1 MNTVP
6 PFAGA
11 RLAEACSIT
20 YLYCFC
26 ALPLNE
32 YSSFPP
38 AGASIATA
46 CSISYLYCI
55 CACLTNEYSTS
66 FLTFSII
73 DVTSYLLLTF
83 VSIDYIVLKM
93 ETKYKRVSLDL
104 IIIPIL
110 QYARSKE
117 QDFNR
122 SAQLSVKC
130 KKALFFS
137 SK

>member
-1 MNTVP
+1 MDTVP
-6 PFAGA
+6 PF
-11 RLAEACSIT
+11 
-20 YLYCFC
+20 
-26 ALPLNE
+26 
-32 YSSFPP
+32 

-46 CSISYLYCI
+46 CPISCLYCI
-55 CACLTNEYSTS
+55 CACFIDEYSPS

-73 DVTSYLLLTF
+73 DVTSYSLLTF
-83 VSIDYIVLKM
+83 VSVDYIVLKM

-122 SAQLSVKC
+122 RAQESAKC

-137 SK
+137 SKK

>member
-6 PFAGA
+6 PYAGA
-11 RLAEACSIT
+11 SIARACSIS

-32 YSSFPP
+32 YSSFPRRAKL
-38 AGASIATA
+38 AGA
-46 CSISYLYCI
+46 CSFSYLYCI
-55 CACLTNEYSTS
+55 CALPLNEYSTS
-66 FLTFSII
+66 PLTFSII
-73 DVTSYLLLTF
+73 DVTSYSLLTF
-83 VSIDYIVLKM
+83 VSVDYIVLKM

-110 QYARSKE
+110 QYARPKE

-122 SAQLSVKC
+122 RAQLSVKC

>member
-1 MNTVP
+1 MIS
-6 PFAGA
+6 
-11 RLAEACSIT
+11 RLSLRLKALRSLLSNFSREDKKVGEKSLIF
-20 YLYCFC
+20 FC
-26 ALPLNE
+26 P
-32 YSSFPP
+32 
-38 AGASIATA
+38 
-46 CSISYLYCI
+46 
-55 CACLTNEYSTS
+55 
-66 FLTFSII
+66 LTFSII
-73 DVTSYLLLTF
+73 DVTSYSLLTF
-83 VSIDYIVLKM
+83 VSVDYIVLKM

-110 QYARSKE
+110 QYARPKE

>member
-1 MNTVP
+1 MIS
-6 PFAGA
+6 
-11 RLAEACSIT
+11 RLSLRLKALRLLLSNFSRDDKKVGENSPIF
-20 YLYCFC
+20 FC
-26 ALPLNE
+26 P
-32 YSSFPP
+32 
-38 AGASIATA
+38 
-46 CSISYLYCI
+46 
-55 CACLTNEYSTS
+55 
-66 FLTFSII
+66 LTFSII
-73 DVTSYLLLTF
+73 DVTSYSLLTF
-83 VSIDYIVLKM
+83 VSVDYIVLKM

-137 SK
+137 GK

>member
-6 PFAGA
+6 PSAGESTA
-11 RLAEACSIT
+11 
-20 YLYCFC
+20 
-26 ALPLNE
+26 
-32 YSSFPP
+32 
-38 AGASIATA
+38 AGA

-55 CACLTNEYSTS
+55 CALPLNEYSTS
-66 FLTFSII
+66 PLTFSII
-73 DVTSYLLLTF
+73 DVTSYLSLTF

>member
-1 MNTVP
+1 MQFSYKREQSEP
-6 PFAGA
+6 
-11 RLAEACSIT
+11 
-20 YLYCFC
+20 
-26 ALPLNE
+26 
-32 YSSFPP
+32 SS
-38 AGASIATA
+38 
-46 CSISYLYCI
+46 L
-55 CACLTNEYSTS
+55 
-66 FLTFSII
+66 LTFSTI
-73 DVTSYLLLTF
+73 DVKSYAELTI
-83 VSIDYIVLKM
+83 VSADYIVLKM